1 MLWGNLYQ
9 NSDVHCSESTT
20 ILPNGMRLG
29 NSISV
34 MLELLGHMWQSH
46 PARLGINSKVA
57 AQERSCFVPPA
68 IACWAPLMPKAKG
81 GIATIEPALS
91 RIAYKLLPKPKPRLV
106 LTSRLLVGWCSQR
119 YKQSVFC
126 KLLICC
132 IHIGFLVI
140 CNTQMSNLHRNGY
153 RLKTWGD

>member
-1 MLWGNLYQ
+1 MLPDAELPLLY
-9 NSDVHCSESTT
+9 
-20 ILPNGMRLG
+20 GMRLG

-68 IACWAPLMPKAKG
+68 IACWVPLMPKAKG

-91 RIAYKLLPKPKPRLV
+91 RITYKLLPKRTTFMEINILP
-106 LTSRLLVGWCSQR
+106 
-119 YKQSVFC
+119 
-126 KLLICC
+126 
-132 IHIGFLVI
+132 FLGSYVR
-140 CNTQMSNLHRNGY
+140 C
-153 RLKTWGD
+153 W